1 MCKDEELSKMREKR
15 KKLGKKMNGLFIIRK
30 LKLKIKNVKFYLNR
44 IKSREMQLSKY
55 FSEAKRQKQ
64 AIWFTGKIKS
74 WNQSS
79 LLSSRYINSI

>member
-64 AIWFTGKIKS
+64 AI
-74 WNQSS
+74 
-79 LLSSRYINSI
+79 